1 MAKTREIVIDDRN
14 KIVIDTFKSEH
25 GTFVNVR
32 KFYLDKEGEWK
43 PAKQGITIKEDF
55 CEDFLKKFK
64 FAFQKR
70 EDEARDLDLDAGKK
84 SKPKDKKKAK
94 PEKEAGKKSKDKD
107 KKKRSSKD
115 DDDDDIP
122 F

>member
-1 MAKTREIVIDDRN
+1 MAKKREIVIDDRN

-43 PAKQGITIKEDF
+43 PGKQGFTAKEDI
-55 CEDFLKKFK
+55 CEEFMKKFK
-64 FAFQKR
+64 FAYAKR
-70 EDEARDLDLDAGKK
+70 EEEARELDLDDNKK
-84 SKPKDKKKAK
+84 SKSKDKKAK
-94 PEKEAGKKSKDKD
+94 PEKEKAKKAKD
-107 KKKRSSKD
+107 KKPKRRD